1 MRQMFERATGN
12 IETKTI
18 EEESWTPKLSSKL
31 SSENSK
37 TKQNE
42 LTNIKH
48 QMILQ
53 TIHLP
58 SLNTQQYKNIKQT
71 TGIAI

>member
-1 MRQMFERATGN
+1 MPSMRQMFERATDN

-37 TKQNE
+37 TK
-42 LTNIKH
+42 
-48 QMILQ
+48 
-53 TIHLP
+53 
-58 SLNTQQYKNIKQT
+58 
-71 TGIAI
+71 